1 MAQEEKRVIIHFD
14 TLEGFQARLT
24 DGTLTEK
31 GDYIVLIKDSALIWV
46 KGQFFTGPSVLS
58 IPKYIKDCEIIQES
72 GKPLTLKFVGAEWN
86 TEEKI
91 YKEFNKTIELTLAS
105 NQLQDLINS
114 KGSANGIASLDEQGV
129 VPSAQLPSYVDDV
142 IDVYATYDKSAEGVL
157 SNIQLFSNQEKT
169 TPITPESG
177 KIYIDVE
184 GNYQFRWTGTI
195 YTTVGAPTVLGEV
208 TGTAYDGGKG
218 KALSDKINKMS
229 DKVVVGP
236 TTVEA
241 ASDTIILYYETHKT
255 STNADEVDSH
265 TINAATTSKAGVMSA
280 TDKAKLDS
288 AGKAKALASATSG
301 QWIRFAELAGSMYN
315 SAIIT
320 VKEGTAGATFFL
332 KKALDKAP
340 VVKILDLS
348 DNIYLTK
355 IRVCTVLN
363 GDSTGFLDVYVNT
376 DSSNMSFNVGTS
388 IDINLVEP
396 SINGSTEGYNIEE
409 VSLI

>member
-1 MAQEEKRVIIHFD
+1 MRNKGTFEFSGNLEVRKDGPLEAKSLATNYTDLVKEENW
-14 TLEGFQARLT
+14 T
-24 DGTLTEK
+24 DSDGVVWVYPGLNVTC
-31 GDYIVLIKDSALIWV
+31 KDRP
-46 KGQFFTGPSVLS
+46 G
-58 IPKYIKDCEIIQES
+58 
-72 GKPLTLKFVGAEWN
+72 
-86 TEEKI
+86 KI
-91 YKEFNKTIELTLAS
+91 YQLAS
-105 NQLQDLINS
+105 DDYTNEDNWIPIGDTSEISSKLQDFINS

-241 ASDTIILYYETHKT
+241 ASDNIKLWYQTHKT
-255 STNADEVDSH
+255 STNADEVNSH

-301 QWIRFAELAGSMYN
+301 QWIRFAELSDSGYN
-315 SAIIT
+315 SALVTI
-320 VKEGTAGATFFL
+320 KEGTAGATFFF
-332 KKALDKAP
+332 KCRSNGE
-340 VVKILDLS
+340 VTVKVMDVTP
-348 DNIYLTK
+348 NICLTK
-355 IRVCTVLN
+355 IRVIKQN
-363 GDSTGFLDVYVNT
+363 GQSNGYLEAYVDT
-376 DSSNMSFNVGTS
+376 ASSS
-388 IDINLVEP
+388 IAANISLSININLTDITVTSEIP
-396 SINGSTEGYNIEE
+396 GGYTSEE
-409 VSLI
+409 VSLV

>member
-105 NQLQDLINS
+105 TQSDGLMS
-114 KGSANGIASLDEQGV
+114 KE
-129 VPSAQLPSYVDDV
+129 
-142 IDVYATYDKSAEGVL
+142 DKAKV
-157 SNIQLFSNQEKT
+157 
-169 TPITPESG
+169 
-177 KIYIDVE
+177 
-184 GNYQFRWTGTI
+184 
-195 YTTVGAPTVLGEV
+195 
-208 TGTAYDGGKG
+208 
-218 KALSDKINKMS
+218 DKIL
-229 DKVVVGP
+229 
-236 TTVEA
+236 TTGAGTKFLGDDGKYYPIELTIEA
-241 ASDTIILYYETHKT
+241 ASDNIKLWCQTHKT

-315 SAIIT
+315 SAIVT

-332 KKALDKAP
+332 KKALNKAP

-376 DSSNMSFNVGTS
+376 DSRNMSFNVGTS

>member
-72 GKPLTLKFVGAEWN
+72 GKPLTLKFVGVEWN

-105 NQLQDLINS
+105 TQSDGLMS
-114 KGSANGIASLDEQGV
+114 KE
-129 VPSAQLPSYVDDV
+129 
-142 IDVYATYDKSAEGVL
+142 
-157 SNIQLFSNQEKT
+157 
-169 TPITPESG
+169 
-177 KIYIDVE
+177 
-184 GNYQFRWTGTI
+184 
-195 YTTVGAPTVLGEV
+195 
-208 TGTAYDGGKG
+208 
-218 KALSDKINKMS
+218 
-229 DKVVVGP
+229 
-236 TTVEA
+236 
-241 ASDTIILYYETHKT
+241 
-255 STNADEVDSH
+255 
-265 TINAATTSKAGVMSA
+265 
-280 TDKAKLDS
+280 DKAKLDS

-315 SAIIT
+315 SAIVT
-320 VKEGTAGATFFL
+320 VNEGTAGATFFL
-332 KKALDKAP
+332 KKALNKAP

-376 DSSNMSFNVGTS
+376 DSNNMSFNVGTS

>member
-91 YKEFNKTIELTLAS
+91 YKEFNKTIELTLGS
-105 NQLQDLINS
+105 TQSDGLMS
-114 KGSANGIASLDEQGV
+114 KE
-129 VPSAQLPSYVDDV
+129 
-142 IDVYATYDKSAEGVL
+142 
-157 SNIQLFSNQEKT
+157 
-169 TPITPESG
+169 
-177 KIYIDVE
+177 
-184 GNYQFRWTGTI
+184 
-195 YTTVGAPTVLGEV
+195 
-208 TGTAYDGGKG
+208 
-218 KALSDKINKMS
+218 
-229 DKVVVGP
+229 
-236 TTVEA
+236 
-241 ASDTIILYYETHKT
+241 
-255 STNADEVDSH
+255 
-265 TINAATTSKAGVMSA
+265 
-280 TDKAKLDS
+280 DKAKLDS

-315 SAIIT
+315 SAIVT

-332 KKALDKAP
+332 KKALNKAP

-348 DNIYLTK
+348 DNICLTK

>member
-14 TLEGFQARLT
+14 TFEGFQARLT

-58 IPKYIKDCEIIQES
+58 IPKYIKDCEIIQEN

-91 YKEFNKTIELTLAS
+91 YKEFNKTIELALAS
-105 NQLQDLINS
+105 TQSDGLMS
-114 KGSANGIASLDEQGV
+114 KE
-129 VPSAQLPSYVDDV
+129 
-142 IDVYATYDKSAEGVL
+142 
-157 SNIQLFSNQEKT
+157 
-169 TPITPESG
+169 
-177 KIYIDVE
+177 
-184 GNYQFRWTGTI
+184 
-195 YTTVGAPTVLGEV
+195 
-208 TGTAYDGGKG
+208 
-218 KALSDKINKMS
+218 
-229 DKVVVGP
+229 
-236 TTVEA
+236 
-241 ASDTIILYYETHKT
+241 
-255 STNADEVDSH
+255 
-265 TINAATTSKAGVMSA
+265 
-280 TDKAKLDS
+280 DKAKVDKILTTGAGTKFLGDDGKYYPIELTTEAVETTDEIPV

-332 KKALDKAP
+332 KKALNKAP

-355 IRVCTVLN
+355 IRVCTVLS

-388 IDINLVEP
+388 IDINLIEP

>member
-58 IPKYIKDCEIIQES
+58 IPKYIKDCEIIQEN

-105 NQLQDLINS
+105 TQSDGLMS
-114 KGSANGIASLDEQGV
+114 KE
-129 VPSAQLPSYVDDV
+129 
-142 IDVYATYDKSAEGVL
+142 
-157 SNIQLFSNQEKT
+157 
-169 TPITPESG
+169 
-177 KIYIDVE
+177 
-184 GNYQFRWTGTI
+184 
-195 YTTVGAPTVLGEV
+195 
-208 TGTAYDGGKG
+208 
-218 KALSDKINKMS
+218 
-229 DKVVVGP
+229 
-236 TTVEA
+236 
-241 ASDTIILYYETHKT
+241 
-255 STNADEVDSH
+255 
-265 TINAATTSKAGVMSA
+265 
-280 TDKAKLDS
+280 DKAKLDS

-315 SAIIT
+315 SAIVT

-332 KKALDKAP
+332 KKALNKAP

-363 GDSTGFLDVYVNT
+363 GDATGFLDVYANT

>member
-1 MAQEEKRVIIHFD
+1 MRDRGTFNFSGNLEVKKDAPLEARSLVGSYTDLTKPETWTDEEGGVW
-14 TLEGFQARLT
+14 TY
-24 DGTLTEK
+24 DGMNVTC
-31 GDYIVLIKDSALIWV
+31 KDRP
-46 KGQFFTGPSVLS
+46 G
-58 IPKYIKDCEIIQES
+58 
-72 GKPLTLKFVGAEWN
+72 
-86 TEEKI
+86 KI
-91 YKEFNKTIELTLAS
+91 YQLSAGADYTQEDSWILIGDTSAIS

-332 KKALDKAP
+332 KKALNKAP

>member
-1 MAQEEKRVIIHFD
+1 MRDRGTFNFSGNLEVKKDAPLEARSLVGSYTDLTKPETWTDEEGGVWIYGGMNV
-14 TLEGFQARLT
+14 TC
-24 DGTLTEK
+24 
-31 GDYIVLIKDSALIWV
+31 KDRP
-46 KGQFFTGPSVLS
+46 G
-58 IPKYIKDCEIIQES
+58 
-72 GKPLTLKFVGAEWN
+72 
-86 TEEKI
+86 KI
-91 YKEFNKTIELTLAS
+91 YQLSTSADYTQEDSWILIGDTSAIS

-229 DKVVVGP
+229 NKVVVGP

-255 STNADEVDSH
+255 STNADGVDSH

-332 KKALDKAP
+332 KKALNKAP

-363 GDSTGFLDVYVNT
+363 RDSTGFLDVYVNT
-376 DSSNMSFNVGTS
+376 DSSNMSFNIGTS

>member
-1 MAQEEKRVIIHFD
+1 MRDRGTFNFSGNLEVKKDAPLEARSLVGSYADLTKPETWTDEEGGVWIY
-14 TLEGFQARLT
+14 
-24 DGTLTEK
+24 DGMNVTC
-31 GDYIVLIKDSALIWV
+31 KDRP
-46 KGQFFTGPSVLS
+46 G
-58 IPKYIKDCEIIQES
+58 
-72 GKPLTLKFVGAEWN
+72 
-86 TEEKI
+86 KI
-91 YKEFNKTIELTLAS
+91 YQLSTSADYTQENSWILIGDTSAIS

-142 IDVYATYDKSAEGVL
+142 IDVYATYDKSVEGVL

-229 DKVVVGP
+229 DRVVVGP

-241 ASDTIILYYETHKT
+241 ASDNIKLWYQTHKT

-301 QWIRFAELAGSMYN
+301 QWIRFAELAGNVYN
-315 SAIIT
+315 SAIVT

-332 KKALDKAP
+332 KKALNKAP

-376 DSSNMSFNVGTS
+376 DSSNMRFNVGTS

>member
-1 MAQEEKRVIIHFD
+1 MRDRGTFNFSGNLEVKKDAPLEARSLVGSYADLTKPETWTDEEGGVWIY
-14 TLEGFQARLT
+14 
-24 DGTLTEK
+24 DGMNVTC
-31 GDYIVLIKDSALIWV
+31 KDRP
-46 KGQFFTGPSVLS
+46 G
-58 IPKYIKDCEIIQES
+58 
-72 GKPLTLKFVGAEWN
+72 
-86 TEEKI
+86 KI
-91 YKEFNKTIELTLAS
+91 YQLSAGADYTQEDSWILIGDTSAIS

-241 ASDTIILYYETHKT
+241 ASDNIKLWYQTHKT

-315 SAIIT
+315 SAIVT

-332 KKALDKAP
+332 KKALNKAP

-396 SINGSTEGYNIEE
+396 SINDSTEGYSIEE

>member
-1 MAQEEKRVIIHFD
+1 MRNKGTFEFSGNLEVRKDGPLEAKSLATNYTDLVKEENW
-14 TLEGFQARLT
+14 T
-24 DGTLTEK
+24 DSDGVVWVYPGLNVTC
-31 GDYIVLIKDSALIWV
+31 KDRP
-46 KGQFFTGPSVLS
+46 G
-58 IPKYIKDCEIIQES
+58 
-72 GKPLTLKFVGAEWN
+72 
-86 TEEKI
+86 KI
-91 YKEFNKTIELTLAS
+91 YQLAS
-105 NQLQDLINS
+105 DDYTNEDNWIPIGDTSEISSKLQDFINS

-129 VPSAQLPSYVDDV
+129 VPSAQLPSYVDDA

-184 GNYQFRWTGTI
+184 GNYQFRWTGTQ
-195 YTTVGAPTVLGEV
+195 YATLGAPTVLGEV

-241 ASDTIILYYETHKT
+241 ASDTITLYYETHKT

-265 TINAATTSKAGVMSA
+265 TISAATTSKAGVMSA

-332 KKALDKAP
+332 KKALNKAP

-355 IRVCTVLN
+355 IRVCTVSN
-363 GDSTGFLDVYVNT
+363 GNSTGFLDVYVNT